1 MTLTGIHILLTYA
14 CTRECDHCFLF
25 GSPRA
30 PGKFSIEQIGKVLDE
45 AKKIGT
51 VEIIFFEGGEP
62 FLEFSTMLDGIHLAR
77 SMGFQVGIVTNGYW
91 ARDESTAM
99 AILGPIKELGIAD
112 LSISDDDLHSSTDP
126 NHPAKIAHKIAKQLD
141 LPAGNIV
148 IDNPINSISEGT
160 KGQPII
166 GGDVR
171 YRGRAVEK
179 LIDKAPKRSWTEFKY
194 CSHEE
199 LVNPERV
206 HIDPFGNVFL
216 CQGINLGNTNDKPLS
231 KIIEDYDVKDHPIF
245 SLIEAGGPMALAE
258 RYGIPDQKE
267 FVDECHLCYTVRKN
281 ILSDVPEYL
290 GPKHVYGIE

>member
-25 GSPRA
+25 GSPKA
-30 PGKFSIEQIGKVLDE
+30 PGKFSIEQIGKILVE

-62 FLEFSTMLDGIHLAR
+62 FLEYSTMIDGINLAR
-77 SMGFQVGIVTNGYW
+77 NMGFEVGIVTNGYW
-91 ARDESTAM
+91 ARDENTA
-99 AILGPIKELGIAD
+99 INLLQPVKEMGIVD
-112 LSISDDDLHSSTDP
+112 LSISDDDFHSNGKTS
-126 NHPAKIAHKIAKQLD
+126 PAKIALKIAKQLN

-148 IDNPINSISEGT
+148 IDNPVNSISEGT

-171 YRGRAVEK
+171 FRGRAVEK
-179 LIDKAPKRSWTEFKY
+179 LANHAPKRSWTEFTY

-216 CQGINLGNTNDKPLS
+216 CQGINLGNLNDNPLS
-231 KIIEDYDVKDHPIF
+231 KIIKEYDVKKHPIF
-245 SLIEAGGPMALAE
+245 SFIEKGGPVSLAQQ
-258 RYGIPDQKE
+258 YGIPDQKD
-267 FVDECHLCYTVRKN
+267 FVDECHLCFTVRKN
-281 ILSDVPEYL
+281 ILSDFPDHL
-290 GPKHVYGIE
+290 GPANVYGLG